1 MELLIAIL
9 TWLGLITSGTNYS
22 DADLQRIANENRA
35 VVNSRSTEVLQ
46 ANGVPDILTEEVIL
60 YK

>member
-9 TWLGLITSGTNYS
+9 TWLGLITSGTTYT
-22 DADLQRIANENRA
+22 DADVKRIAIENRTA
-35 VVNSRSTEVLQ
+35 VVGKINESNVARGQDPL
-46 ANGVPDILTEEVIL
+46 IEEVIL

>member
-9 TWLGLITSGTNYS
+9 TWLGLITSGTTYT
-22 DADLQRIANENRA
+22 DADLQRIATENRSA
-35 VVNSRSTEVLQ
+35 VIGKMNETDPSRGQDPL
-46 ANGVPDILTEEVIL
+46 IEEVIL